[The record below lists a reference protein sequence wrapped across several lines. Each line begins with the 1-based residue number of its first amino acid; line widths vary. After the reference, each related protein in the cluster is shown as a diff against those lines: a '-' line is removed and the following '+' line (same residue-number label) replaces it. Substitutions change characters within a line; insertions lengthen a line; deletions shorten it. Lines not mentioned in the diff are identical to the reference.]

1 MPNWLIFA
9 NLLALVYIAVLITV
23 GVIAYVL

>member
-23 GVIAYVL
+23 FVIAYIL